1 LIWIKPIA
9 NSPSCLTDCVDT
21 FVGGSHQYDGRDG
34 RDGRAG
40 PPLTT
45 GAIDMSSFFE
55 WDPEIYS
62 VRVPR
67 MDRGH
72 QDIIACMNRLHTLS
86 QAKAPLAQLA
96 RTVDELVQVTVKHF
110 AEEEAY
116 MESVGF
122 ADLPKHKIIHK
133 TLLSKVMEHK
143 SQFLASGRVTDEFFA
158 FLKVWLKAHICGIDV
173 KYAPRRMPQRMSA

>member
-1 LIWIKPIA
+1 
-9 NSPSCLTDCVDT
+9 
-21 FVGGSHQYDGRDG
+21 
-34 RDGRAG
+34 
-40 PPLTT
+40 
-45 GAIDMSSFFE
+45 MSSFFE

-133 TLLSKVMEHK
+133 TLPAEVVEHK
-143 SQFLASGRVTDEFFA
+143 AQFDASGKPTTEFYA
-158 FLKVWLKAHICGIDV
+158 FLKVWLKAHICGIDI
-173 KYAPRRMPQRMSA
+173 KYGQHRRVA